1 MSRTYILVSF
11 LVAVCFIV
19 MSALFTV
26 DERQKALVLQ
36 FGEVIKIIEKP
47 GLATK
52 IPFIQ
57 TVVKYDGRILPLD
70 TLPLEVTMKD
80 NRRFDVD
87 AFARWRIADVKAFRR
102 AVGSGGAGAAASRL
116 EQILNAEL
124 RTTLGEVNSSELL
137 SVNRVKLMN
146 TIRDSARSKAS
157 ALGVDIIDVRIKRAD
172 LPIENL
178 NATFSRMR
186 AEREQDTAK
195 LIAEGNE
202 AAKRATSLADRTVVE
217 TLSEAQKNAD
227 IVRGEADAER
237 NSIFA
242 EAFGRDPEFFAF
254 YRSLTAYENSLK
266 GSNSTLVISPD
277 SEFFDYLKSASIPTE
292 K

>member
-11 LVAVCFIV
+11 LVAVCFIA

-146 TIRDSARSKAS
+146 TIRDSARAKAS

-277 SEFFDYLKSASIPTE
+277 SEFFDYLKSASMPTE

>member
-146 TIRDSARSKAS
+146 TIRDSARAKAS

-186 AEREQDTAK
+186 AERQQDTAK

-217 TLSEAQKNAD
+217 TLSEAQKNAN

>member
-47 GLATK
+47 GLNAK

-146 TIRDSARSKAS
+146 TIRDTARAKAS

-217 TLSEAQKNAD
+217 TVSEAQKNAE

-277 SEFFDYLKSASIPTE
+277 SEFFDYLKSASTPTE
-292 K
+292 

>member
-146 TIRDSARSKAS
+146 TIRDSARAKAS

-186 AEREQDTAK
+186 AERQQDTAK

>member
-47 GLATK
+47 GLDYK

-146 TIRDSARSKAS
+146 TIRDSARAKAS

>member
-11 LVAVCFIV
+11 LVAVCFIA

>member
-146 TIRDSARSKAS
+146 TIRDSARAKAS

-277 SEFFDYLKSASIPTE
+277 SEFFDYLKSASIPAE

>member
-102 AVGSGGAGAAASRL
+102 RSRF
-116 EQILNAEL
+116 
-124 RTTLGEVNSSELL
+124 RWRWCSSL
-137 SVNRVKLMN
+137 
-146 TIRDSARSKAS
+146 
-157 ALGVDIIDVRIKRAD
+157 
-172 LPIENL
+172 
-178 NATFSRMR
+178 
-186 AEREQDTAK
+186 
-195 LIAEGNE
+195 
-202 AAKRATSLADRTVVE
+202 
-217 TLSEAQKNAD
+217 
-227 IVRGEADAER
+227 
-237 NSIFA
+237 
-242 EAFGRDPEFFAF
+242 
-254 YRSLTAYENSLK
+254 
-266 GSNSTLVISPD
+266 
-277 SEFFDYLKSASIPTE
+277 
-292 K
+292 

>member
-47 GLATK
+47 GLNAK

-146 TIRDSARSKAS
+146 TIRDSARAKAS

-217 TLSEAQKNAD
+217 TVSEAQKNAE

-277 SEFFDYLKSASIPTE
+277 SEFFDYLKSASNPTE
-292 K
+292 

>member
-277 SEFFDYLKSASIPTE
+277 SEFFDYLKSASTPT
-292 K
+292 KK

>member
-146 TIRDSARSKAS
+146 TIRDSARAKAS

-254 YRSLTAYENSLK
+254 YRSLTAYEKSLK

>member
-47 GLATK
+47 GLNAK

-146 TIRDSARSKAS
+146 TIRDSARAKAS

-237 NSIFA
+237 NYIFA

>member
-146 TIRDSARSKAS
+146 TIRDSARAKAS

-202 AAKRATSLADRTVVE
+202 AVKRATSLADRTVVE

>member
-1 MSRTYILVSF
+1 MSRTYIFVSF

-26 DERQKALVLQ
+26 DEREKALVLQ

-47 GLATK
+47 GLNAK

-137 SVNRVKLMN
+137 YVNRVKLMN
-146 TIRDSARSKAS
+146 TIRDTARAKAS

-217 TLSEAQKNAD
+217 TVSEAQKNAE

-277 SEFFDYLKSASIPTE
+277 SEFFDYLKSASTPTE
-292 K
+292 

>member
-277 SEFFDYLKSASIPTE
+277 SEFFDYLKSASNPTE
-292 K
+292 

>member
-11 LVAVCFIV
+11 LVAVCFIA

-146 TIRDSARSKAS
+146 TIRDSARAKAS

-277 SEFFDYLKSASIPTE
+277 SEFFDYLKSTSIPTE

>member
-11 LVAVCFIV
+11 LVAVCFIA

-146 TIRDSARSKAS
+146 TIRDSARAKAS

-277 SEFFDYLKSASIPTE
+277 SEFFDYLKSASISTE

>member
-1 MSRTYILVSF
+1 MSRTYIFVSF

-26 DERQKALVLQ
+26 DEREKALVLQ

-47 GLATK
+47 GLNAK

-146 TIRDSARSKAS
+146 TIRDTARAKAS

-217 TLSEAQKNAD
+217 TVSAAQKNAE

-277 SEFFDYLKSASIPTE
+277 SEFFDYLKSASTPTE
-292 K
+292 

>member
-146 TIRDSARSKAS
+146 TIRDSARAKAS

-277 SEFFDYLKSASIPTE
+277 SEFFDYLKSTSIPTE

>member
-1 MSRTYILVSF
+1 MSRTYIFVSF

-146 TIRDSARSKAS
+146 TIRDTARAKAS

-217 TLSEAQKNAD
+217 TVSEAQKNAE

-277 SEFFDYLKSASIPTE
+277 SEFFDYLKSASTPTE
-292 K
+292 

>member
-87 AFARWRIADVKAFRR
+87 SFARWRIADVKAFRR

-146 TIRDSARSKAS
+146 TIRDSARAKAS

>member
-11 LVAVCFIV
+11 LVAVCFIA

-146 TIRDSARSKAS
+146 TIRDSARAKAS

>member
-11 LVAVCFIV
+11 LVAICFIV

-146 TIRDSARSKAS
+146 IIRDSARSKAA

-277 SEFFDYLKSASIPTE
+277 SEFFDYLKSASITSE

>member
-137 SVNRVKLMN
+137 SVNRVKLMT
-146 TIRDSARSKAS
+146 TIRDSARAKAS

>member
-1 MSRTYILVSF
+1 MSRTYFIFIF
-11 LVAVCFIV
+11 LAAICFIA

-36 FGEVIKIIEKP
+36 FGEVRKVIEEP
-47 GLATK
+47 GLAVK

-57 TVVKYDGRILPLD
+57 TVVKYDDRILPLD

-124 RTTLGEVNSSELL
+124 RTTLGEVKSSVLL
-137 SVNRVKLMN
+137 SVDRVNLMN
-146 TIRDSARSKAS
+146 QIRDSAAKKAS

-178 NATFSRMR
+178 NATFARMR
-186 AEREQDTAK
+186 AEREREAADE
-195 LIAEGNE
+195 IARGNE
-202 AAKRATSLADRTVVE
+202 AAKRVTALADRTVVE
-217 TLSEAQKNAD
+217 TVSEAQKNAD

-254 YRSLTAYENSLK
+254 YRSLTAYEKSLK

-277 SEFFDYLKSASIPTE
+277 SEFFDYLKSDTKSDSE
-292 K
+292 

>member
-26 DERQKALVLQ
+26 DEREKALVLQ

-47 GLATK
+47 GLNAK

-137 SVNRVKLMN
+137 SGNRVKLMN

-217 TLSEAQKNAD
+217 TVSEAQKNAE

-242 EAFGRDPEFFAF
+242 EAFG
-254 YRSLTAYENSLK
+254 
-266 GSNSTLVISPD
+266 
-277 SEFFDYLKSASIPTE
+277 
-292 K
+292 

>member
-11 LVAVCFIV
+11 LVAVCFIA

-146 TIRDSARSKAS
+146 TIRDSARAKAS

-217 TLSEAQKNAD
+217 TLSEARKNAD

>member
-26 DERQKALVLQ
+26 DEREKALVLQ

-146 TIRDSARSKAS
+146 TIRDTARAKAS

-217 TLSEAQKNAD
+217 TVSEAQKNAE

-277 SEFFDYLKSASIPTE
+277 SEFFDYLKSASTPTE

>member
-146 TIRDSARSKAS
+146 TIRDSARAKAS

-277 SEFFDYLKSASIPTE
+277 SEFFDYLKSASTPTE
-292 K
+292 

>member
-36 FGEVIKIIEKP
+36 FGEVIKIIEKT

-146 TIRDSARSKAS
+146 TIRDSARAKAS

-178 NATFSRMR
+178 DATFSRMR

>member
-47 GLATK
+47 GHATK
-52 IPFIQ
+52 IPYIQ

-70 TLPLEVTMKD
+70 TLPLEGTMKD

-146 TIRDSARSKAS
+146 TIRDSARAKAS

>member
-11 LVAVCFIV
+11 LVAVCFIA

-137 SVNRVKLMN
+137 SVNRVKLMT
-146 TIRDSARSKAS
+146 TIRDSARAKAS

>member
-1 MSRTYILVSF
+1 MSRTYF
-11 LVAVCFIV
+11 LFTVLAAIIFVA

-26 DERQKALVLQ
+26 DEREKALVLQ
-36 FGEVIKIIEKP
+36 FGEVRNIIEKP
-47 GLATK
+47 GLAVK

-57 TVVKYDGRILPLD
+57 TVVKYDDRILPLD

-87 AFARWRIADVKAFRR
+87 AFARWRIMDVKAFRK
-102 AVGSGGAGAAASRL
+102 AVGSGGANAAASRL

-124 RTTLGEVNSSELL
+124 RTTLGEVKSSALL
-137 SVNRVKLMN
+137 SVDRVNLMN
-146 TIRDSARSKAS
+146 SIRDAAKEKAS

-178 NATFSRMR
+178 TATFARMR
-186 AEREQDTAK
+186 AEREREAADE
-195 LIAEGNE
+195 IARGNE
-202 AAKRATSLADRTVVE
+202 AAKRVTALADRTVVE
-217 TLSEAQKNAD
+217 TVSEAQKNAD

-237 NSIFA
+237 NEIFA

-254 YRSLTAYENSLK
+254 YRSLTAYEKSLQ
-266 GSNSTLVISPD
+266 GSNSTMVISPD
-277 SEFFDYLKSASIPTE
+277 SEFFDYLKSDMKAKE
-292 K
+292 Q

>member
-1 MSRTYILVSF
+1 MSRTYIFLSF

-26 DERQKALVLQ
+26 DEREKALVLQ

-47 GLATK
+47 GLNAK

-146 TIRDSARSKAS
+146 TIRDTARAKAS

-217 TLSEAQKNAD
+217 TVSEAQKNAE

-277 SEFFDYLKSASIPTE
+277 SEFFDYLKSASTPTE
-292 K
+292 

>member
-11 LVAVCFIV
+11 LVAVCFIA

-146 TIRDSARSKAS
+146 TIRDSARAKAS

-277 SEFFDYLKSASIPTE
+277 SEFFDYLKSASTPTE
-292 K
+292 

>member
-146 TIRDSARSKAS
+146 TIRDSARAKAS

-217 TLSEAQKNAD
+217 TLSEARKNAD

>member
-1 MSRTYILVSF
+1 MSRPYILVSF

-146 TIRDSARSKAS
+146 TIRDSARAKAS

>member
-11 LVAVCFIV
+11 LVAVCVIV

-217 TLSEAQKNAD
+217 TVSEAQKNAE

-277 SEFFDYLKSASIPTE
+277 SEFFDYLKSASTPTE
-292 K
+292 

>member
-146 TIRDSARSKAS
+146 TIRDSARAKAS

-277 SEFFDYLKSASIPTE
+277 SEFFAYLKSASIPTE